1 MKKNRSFD
9 EVRIGLKNNSLTC
22 ESITIEYIEEIR
34 KSNLN
39 AFVEVFEEEALKKA
53 KEVDIKLNQG
63 NAGKLAGMVI
73 GIKDNISYKGHQMSA
88 SSNIL
93 KNYTAIYN
101 ATCVKKLLK
110 EDAIII
116 GRLNCDEFAMG
127 SSNENSI
134 YGPVKNPHDIN
145 KVPGGSSGGS
155 AAAVSAGLC
164 LAALGSDTGG
174 SIRQPASFC
183 GVYGLKPTY
192 GRVSR
197 YGLVAYASSF
207 DQIGP
212 IANTVEDIALI
223 LEVISGHDEL
233 DSTSSTHEVPKFSVI
248 KNDEKKSKIAVIKEA
263 LYSKNID
270 IEIQKTI
277 LLDIKNLRNNGN
289 VVDEVSFPY
298 LDYLVPTYYVISTAE
313 ASSNLS
319 RYDGIR
325 YGHRAQ
331 DVNSLEETYIKTRSE
346 GFGEEVKRRI
356 MLGTFVLSEEY
367 QEAYFTKAQ
376 KIRRLIQEE
385 TNKILNTYDFI
396 LTPTT
401 PHTAFDIGLKRK
413 DPTKL
418 YLEDIFTV
426 QANLT
431 GHPAI
436 SLPKHTHKNGLPFG
450 VQLLTR
456 HFNEAELLKF
466 SACQIF

>member
-1 MKKNRSFD
+1 LKKNRSFD

-22 ESITIEYIEEIR
+22 ESITTEYIEEIR

-233 DSTSSTHEVPKFSVI
+233 DSTSSMHEVPKFSII

-270 IEIQKTI
+270 IEIQKAI

-466 SACQIF
+466 STCQIF

>member
-22 ESITIEYIEEIR
+22 ESITTEYIEEIR

-233 DSTSSTHEVPKFSVI
+233 DNTSSTHEVPKFSII

-325 YGHRAQ
+325 YGHRAE

>member
-22 ESITIEYIEEIR
+22 ESITTEYIEEIR

-233 DSTSSTHEVPKFSVI
+233 DSTSSMHEVPKFSII

-270 IEIQKTI
+270 IEIQKAI

-331 DVNSLEETYIKTRSE
+331 DVNSLEETYVKTRSE

>member
-22 ESITIEYIEEIR
+22 ESITTEYIEEIR

-233 DSTSSTHEVPKFSVI
+233 DSTSSMHEVPKFSII

-270 IEIQKTI
+270 IEIQKAI

-466 SACQIF
+466 STCQIF

>member
-1 MKKNRSFD
+1 MKKNRSFY
-9 EVRIGLKNNSLTC
+9 EVRSGLKNNTLTC
-22 ESITIEYIEEIR
+22 ESITTEYIEEIR

-53 KEVDIKLNQG
+53 KEVDIKLNRG

-110 EDAIII
+110 EDAVII

-233 DSTSSTHEVPKFSVI
+233 DSTSSMHEVPKFSII
-248 KNDEKKSKIAVIKEA
+248 KNDEKKSTIAVIKEA

-270 IEIQKTI
+270 IEIQKAI

-331 DVNSLEETYIKTRSE
+331 DVNSLEETYVKTRSE

-466 SACQIF
+466 SARQIF